1 MTTTIFET
9 IQQHLSMLDLAVSS
23 SEQIKNFAKNENLEA
38 VINET
43 ENRERIV
50 NIVGQIQ
57 RNIEDQINILN
68 PEEIAADGITILKS
82 WFNDLNILTEKMLSL
97 DKETVEY
104 LSQQKQGAAKEIS
117 LIFKN
122 KEIIKSYNHEGSK

>member
-9 IQQHLSMLDLAVSS
+9 IQEHLSMLDLAVSS
-23 SEQIKNFAKNENLEA
+23 SEQIKKFAQNENLEA

-57 RNIEDQINILN
+57 RNIEDQINLLN
-68 PEEIAADGITILKS
+68 PAEIPADGITILKS
-82 WFNDLNILTEKMLSL
+82 WFNDLSILTEKMLTL
-97 DKETVEY
+97 DKETVEF